1 MQSGPAMTPSELRE
15 AIEELSH
22 LDRLILFEQLSSSM
36 ESWPVA
42 NTREYRSVLFPSRRN
57 TVHTEAVKGVQAW
70 LLRNRY
76 ITLHHAKVND
86 LVSTSL
92 DSATWKRCYIQ
103 PLLASVEGLSEH
115 AKKYR
120 PAGHRGSGQ
129 KVYTIAGYTP
139 GFLKAHDFPI
149 SLIEDPAKAAK
160 YFIEGI
166 LAQPQVIERGFP
178 DREKFAK
185 ALQGAKTNGTHVF
198 SDVSLES
205 IRAWLED
212 FVKPGVESKK
222 GDNRYARYG
231 IHNGKVTVRAQPAK
245 NPEEE

>member
-1 MQSGPAMTPSELRE
+1 MTPSELRE

-22 LDRLILFEQLSSSM
+22 LDRLILFEQLSTSM
-36 ESWPVA
+36 ESWPAA

-57 TVHTEAVKGVQAW
+57 TVHTEAVKDVQAW

-76 ITLHHAKVND
+76 ITLHHAKVNN
-86 LVSTSL
+86 LISASL

-178 DREKFAK
+178 DRERLVRK
-185 ALQGAKTNGTHVF
+185 LQDLKYKGEIAF
-198 SDVSLES
+198 SDVSSES
-205 IRAWLED
+205 VQAWLKD
-212 FVKPGVESKK
+212 FVKPGVESKQ
-222 GDNRYARYG
+222 GDNRYSRYE
-231 IHNGKVTVRAQPAK
+231 IHNGKVMVLAQPAK

>member
-1 MQSGPAMTPSELRE
+1 MTPSELRE

-36 ESWPVA
+36 ESWPAA

-57 TVHTEAVKGVQAW
+57 TVHTEAVKDVQAW

-76 ITLHHAKVND
+76 ITLHHAKVNN
-86 LVSTSL
+86 LVSASL

-120 PAGHRGSGQ
+120 PTGHRGAGQ

-139 GFLKAHDFPI
+139 GFLTAHDFPI
-149 SLIEDPAKAAK
+149 SLTEDPEKAAK
-160 YFIEGI
+160 YFIELI
-166 LAQPQVIERGFP
+166 LSRPDVTKRGYPNRERLVT
-178 DREKFAK
+178 K
-185 ALQGAKTNGTHVF
+185 LQGATVNGTRAF

-205 IRAWLED
+205 VRTWLD
-212 FVKPGVESKK
+212 DSVKPGVENKQ
-222 GDNRYARYG
+222 GDPRYARYA
-231 IHNGKVTVRAQPAK
+231 IHNGKVTVRGLPAK
-245 NPEEE
+245 NPKEEE